1 MIEFARKVRS
11 AFPVTLFSTLFRMG
25 YFVPPL
31 RKYGFHLSPKAE
43 IYVTKALFIG
53 EESFV
58 HPRPRTKI
66 KGGQNLRE

>member
-1 MIEFARKVRS
+1 MIEFARKLLS
-11 AFPVTLFSTLFRMG
+11 AQLFCDFILNPFPYGVFCA
-25 YFVPPL
+25 PL

-58 HPRPRTKI
+58 HPQPRTKI
-66 KGGQNLRE
+66 KGG